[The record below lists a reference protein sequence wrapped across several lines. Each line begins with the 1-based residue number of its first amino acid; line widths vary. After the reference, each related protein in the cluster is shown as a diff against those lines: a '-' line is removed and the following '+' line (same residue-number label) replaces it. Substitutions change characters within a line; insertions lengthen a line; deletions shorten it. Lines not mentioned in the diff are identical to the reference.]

1 MVSQGEAKMAAAT
14 KDKAR
19 DAARTREAILHA
31 AQHIFAEKGFTE
43 TGVRDITDR
52 AGVNQSLVSR
62 YFGGKLKLFEAALE
76 NALDASLVTGL
87 TRENFG
93 KLVVD
98 NFTLSPADRTN
109 PLPMLLGAVSDSEA
123 SALALRLLHDRIF
136 EPFRDW
142 FCGEEAVVRAAR
154 FMIIST
160 GFFTYRDQLPLPPFV
175 GAVEPGLREWLETEF
190 QAIVDG

>member
-1 MVSQGEAKMAAAT
+1 MMTSVKT
-14 KDKAR
+14 DKPR
-19 DAARTREAILHA
+19 DAKRTREAILNA
-31 AQHIFAEKGFTE
+31 AQHIFAEKGFIE

-76 NALDASLVTGL
+76 HALDASLVTGL

-93 KLVVD
+93 KLVVA
-98 NFTLSPADRTN
+98 NFTLSPTDRTN
-109 PLPMLLGAVSDSEA
+109 PLPILLGAVSDSEA
-123 SALALRLLHDRIF
+123 SALALRMLHDRIF
-136 EPFRDW
+136 KPFRDW
-142 FCGEEAVVRAAR
+142 FGGEEAVVRAAR

-175 GAVEPGLREWLETEF
+175 GTVDPGLREWLETEF
-190 QAIVDG
+190 QALVDD

>member
-1 MVSQGEAKMAAAT
+1 MTTAMN
-14 KDKAR
+14 DKTR
-19 DAARTREAILHA
+19 DAVRTREAILHA

-76 NALDASLVTGL
+76 LALDARLVTGL

-93 KLVVD
+93 KLVVE
-98 NFTLSPADRTN
+98 NFTLPPTDRTN
-109 PLPMLLGAVSDSEA
+109 PLPILLGAVADSDA
-123 SALALRLLHDRIF
+123 SAIALRLLHDRVF
-136 EPFRDW
+136 RPFCDW
-142 FCGEEAVVRAAR
+142 FGGEEAAVRAAR

-160 GFFTYRDQLPLPPFV
+160 GFFTYRDQLPLAPFV
-175 GAVEPGLREWLETEF
+175 GAVDPGLRQWLEAEF
-190 QAIVDG
+190 QALVDD

>member
-1 MVSQGEAKMAAAT
+1 MVTAT
-14 KDKAR
+14 NDKTR
-19 DAARTREAILHA
+19 DAARTRNAILHA

-76 NALDASLVTGL
+76 NALDVRIVTDL

-93 KLVVD
+93 KLVVE
-98 NFTLSPADRTN
+98 NFILSPANRTN
-109 PLPMLLGAVSDSEA
+109 PLPILLGAVADSEA
-123 SALALRLLHDRIF
+123 SAIALRLLHDRIF
-136 EPFRDW
+136 GPFRDW
-142 FCGEEAVVRAAR
+142 FGGDEAVVRAAR
-154 FMIIST
+154 FMIVST
-160 GFFTYRDQLPLPPFV
+160 GFFTYRDQLPLAPFV
-175 GAVEPGLREWLETEF
+175 GAVDPGLRQWLETEF